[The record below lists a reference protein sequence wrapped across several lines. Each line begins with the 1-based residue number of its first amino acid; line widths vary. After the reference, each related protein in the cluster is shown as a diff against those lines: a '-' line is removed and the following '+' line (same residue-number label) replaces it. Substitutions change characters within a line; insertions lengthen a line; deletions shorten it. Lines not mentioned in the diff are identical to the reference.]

1 MTKIKPLKKLLTPRK
16 SKAGRS
22 HGKITVRHRGGGH
35 KRRYRLV
42 DFRRLAM
49 LGISAKVESLE
60 YDPNRSCL
68 IAKILY
74 ANGKRSYILAPDKLN
89 VSDKVITEESAPIK
103 LGNRMR
109 LENIPAGTF
118 VYNIEIIPGQGGK
131 LVRSA
136 GNYAQLT
143 AKEKKYAQLIM
154 PSKEI
159 RLVLT
164 KCFASIGQL
173 SNPQANTKKLRKAG
187 QKRWRGIRPTVRG
200 SAMNPVD
207 HPHGGGEGRSPI
219 GLKHPK
225 TPWGKPALGKKTRK
239 KKYSDRLIVKRR
251 AKRRR

>member
-1 MTKIKPLKKLLTPRK
+1 MAKTKPLKKLLTPRK

-22 HGKITVRHRGGGH
+22 YGKITVRHRGGGH

-42 DFRRLAM
+42 DFQRLDM

-68 IAKILY
+68 VARILY
-74 ANGKRSYILAPDKLN
+74 ANGKRSYILAPDKLKEN
-89 VSDKVITEESAPIK
+89 DEVIVAESAPIK

-109 LENIPAGTF
+109 LENIPAGTS
-118 VYNIEIIPGQGGK
+118 VYNIETMPGQGGK

-143 AKEKKYAQLIM
+143 AKEKKYVQLIM

-159 RLVLT
+159 RLVLA

-225 TPWGKPALGKKTRK
+225 TPWGKPAMGKKTRK

>member
-1 MTKIKPLKKLLTPRK
+1 MSRVKPLKKLSKPKK

-22 HGKITVRHRGGGH
+22 RGRITVRHQGGGH
-35 KRRYRLV
+35 KQKYRLI
-42 DFRRLAM
+42 DFKRLDVLDIPAT
-49 LGISAKVESLE
+49 IEAIE
-60 YDPNRSCL
+60 YDPNRSCY
-68 IAKILY
+68 IARVIY
-74 ANGKRSYILAPDKLN
+74 ANGKRNYILAPDKLKMGDKI
-89 VSDKVITEESAPIK
+89 VAGDKVSVAP
-103 LGNRMR
+103 GNRMR
-109 LENIPAGTF
+109 LKNIPTGSF
-118 VYNIEIIPGQGGK
+118 VYNIEIVPDTGGK

-143 AKEKKYAQLIM
+143 AIEKKYAQLIM
-154 PSKEI
+154 PSKET
-159 RLVLT
+159 RLVLA

-225 TPWGKPALGKKTRK
+225 TPWGKPAMGKKTRK
-239 KKYSDRLIVKRR
+239 KKYSDKLIIKKRGK
-251 AKRRR
+251 KR

>member
-1 MTKIKPLKKLLTPRK
+1 MAKTKPLKKLLAPRK

-42 DFRRLAM
+42 DFQRLAM
-49 LGISAKVESLE
+49 LEIPAKVESLE

-74 ANGKRSYILAPDKLN
+74 VNGKRSYILAPDKIK
-89 VSDKVITEESAPIK
+89 VGDKVVTAESAPIK

-109 LENIPAGTF
+109 LENIPTGTS
-118 VYNIEIIPGQGGK
+118 VYNIETIPERGGK
-131 LVRSA
+131 LARSA

-143 AKEKKYAQLIM
+143 AKEKKHAQLIM

-164 KCFASIGQL
+164 RCFASIGQL
-173 SNPQANTKKLRKAG
+173 SNSQANTKKLRKAG

-225 TPWGKPALGKKTRK
+225 TPWGKPAMGKKTRR